1 MQFRGIITGL
11 LLSLFLTIP
20 TSGFAEREKIMVD
33 KDEYEQLKAAVKFLM
48 SEREDN
54 QKAVEEAKQAAAEAA
69 ASARTATEN
78 AEEAT
83 EVAEA
88 AAEAIDDQ
96 SGINKWFEKTQIGG
110 YAEVLYNN
118 GTQNSDNSDNISNEL
133 DVQRFIF
140 YIGHQF
146 TDNLRF
152 FSETELEHSRAGR
165 ADDDPGHVELEQ
177 AFIEWDYTQNH
188 SVLAGLHLPPVGI
201 VNETHEPETFYG
213 VERPRV
219 ESRIIPTT
227 YRVIGVKGHG
237 QFGDGFSYDLGL
249 HEGLQFDDGDLDIRD
264 SRQSGA
270 RANADE
276 LAGTGRIKYTGM
288 PGLELAAS
296 LQYQSDMVQDGISN
310 SNLRRDNIDAD
321 GSIDGLLTSVHAI
334 YENGPFGLRALY
346 ARWDIDDAIEDL
358 DDGEGRDE
366 MEGWYIEPSWR
377 LTEKIGIFGR
387 YTLIDERAGSNNGDA
402 EDSEEKRWLF
412 GLNYWLHPNV
422 VFKADVQLEDDDDRN
437 SDNDLDGFNLGVG
450 WSF

>member
-1 MQFRGIITGL
+1 MKIKQFSLGVLVSMTL
-11 LLSLFLTIP
+11 LLS
-20 TSGFAEREKIMVD
+20 GNGVAGEQIMVD

-48 SEREDN
+48 SEREAN
-54 QKAVEEAKQAAAEAA
+54 KQAVEDAKQAAEDAA
-69 ASARTATEN
+69 ASAQVASET

-96 SGINKWFEKTQIGG
+96 AGVNRWFEKTQIGG

-118 GTQNSDNSDNISNEL
+118 GTQNSDNSDNISKEL

-165 ADDDPGHVELEQ
+165 SDDDPGHVELEQ
-177 AFIEWDYTQNH
+177 AYIEWDYAQNH
-188 SVLAGLHLPPVGI
+188 SLLAGLHLPPVGI

-270 RANADE
+270 RANAE
-276 LAGTGRIKYTGM
+276 ALAGTGRIKYTGM

-296 LQYQSDMVQDGISN
+296 LQYQSDMVQDEISN
-310 SNLRRDNIDAD
+310 SNLRRASIPAD
-321 GSIDGLLTSVHAI
+321 GDIDGLQTTLHAI
-334 YENGPFGLRALY
+334 YEHGPFGLPALY
-346 ARWDIDDAIEDL
+346 ARWDIDDDIEDL
-358 DDGEGRDE
+358 DDGAGRDE

-377 LTEKIGIFGR
+377 LTDKLGIFGR
-387 YTLIDERAGSNNGDA
+387 YTLIDERAGSNDGEA